1 MRLENKVAIVT
12 GGARGNGLAIAKGFA
27 QEGAHLVLAD
37 IDQETAEAS
46 ASEIRD
52 LGVRAIAVK
61 TDVADRQSVSD
72 MADQAYEEFGRV
84 DILVSNAGVIGRL
97 PFLELTDE
105 EWDRNMDV
113 NLKGVFI
120 CGQEV
125 AKRMVDAG
133 TGGSIIH
140 ISSIMTERTTAT
152 TVPYCTSKGGV
163 RTLTKGMAVA
173 LAPNGIRVNVISP
186 CIIWT
191 DMNDDWMRNES
202 VQEMFKAKI
211 PLNRIARPPV
221 LVGAAI
227 FLASDESDYVTG
239 STLSVD
245 GGMSAM

>member
-37 IDQETAEAS
+37 IDLETAKAS
-46 ASEIRD
+46 AQQIRE
-52 LGVRAIAVK
+52 LGVRAVAVK
-61 TDVADRQSVSD
+61 TDVGDRRSVEEMVD
-72 MADQAYEEFGRV
+72 RAYAEFDRV
-84 DILVSNAGVIGRL
+84 DILVSNAGVIGRI
-97 PFLELTDE
+97 PFLDTTDE
-105 EWDRNMDV
+105 EWDRVMDV

-120 CGQEV
+120 CGHVV
-125 AKRMVDAG
+125 AKKMVEAG

-140 ISSIMTERTTAT
+140 ITSIMTERTTAT
-152 TVPYCTSKGGV
+152 TVPYCVSKGGV

-173 LAPNGIRVNVISP
+173 LAPHGIRVNAISP
-186 CIIWT
+186 CIVWT
-191 DMNDDWMRNES
+191 DMNDDMMRKES

-227 FLASDESDYVTG
+227 YLASDESDYVTG
-239 STLSVD
+239 STISVD

>member
-1 MRLENKVAIVT
+1 MRLENKVAVVT

-37 IDQETAEAS
+37 TDLETAEAS
-46 ASEIRD
+46 AQEIRA
-52 LGVRAIAVK
+52 LGVRAVAVK
-61 TDVADRQSVSD
+61 TDVTDRQSVAD
-72 MADQAYEEFGRV
+72 MVDRAYEEFGRV
-84 DILVSNAGVIGRL
+84 DILVSNAGVMGRF
-97 PFLELTDE
+97 PFMEVTDD
-105 EWDRNMDV
+105 EWDRVMDV

-125 AKRMVDAG
+125 AKRMIEAG

-140 ISSIMTERTTAT
+140 ITSIMTERTTAT

-173 LAPNGIRVNVISP
+173 LAPHGIRVNAISP

-191 DMNDDWMRNES
+191 DMNDDMMRKES

-211 PLNRIARPPV
+211 PLNCIARPPV
-221 LVGAAI
+221 IVGAAI
-227 FLASDESDYVTG
+227 YLVSDESDYVTG